1 MLWHASWHIRPP
13 KSPSI
18 FLAEPQW
25 SSLPHMIAILLLL
38 FPFQPFCSAW
48 SLALMMCMFLPVI
61 FLATCAMLPLLYSV
75 CTFQFLIFLIFLGV
89 YRLPIQLGGV
99 LLPLAPT
106 HHRIAPIVR
115 TGHSVPLIKW
125 IFSACGF
132 CNDRVLEE
140 RTISPHSNPN
150 LKDY

>member
-1 MLWHASWHIRPP
+1 MVTYSWLGYLHVHVLMYSRHLNDPLTCLVAYKAP

-75 CTFQFLIFLIFLGV
+75 CTFQFLIFLIFLGCIGC
-89 YRLPIQLGGV
+89 LCS
-99 LLPLAPT
+99 
-106 HHRIAPIVR
+106 
-115 TGHSVPLIKW
+115 SVVSCCL
-125 IFSACGF
+125 
-132 CNDRVLEE
+132 
-140 RTISPHSNPN
+140 
-150 LKDY
+150 